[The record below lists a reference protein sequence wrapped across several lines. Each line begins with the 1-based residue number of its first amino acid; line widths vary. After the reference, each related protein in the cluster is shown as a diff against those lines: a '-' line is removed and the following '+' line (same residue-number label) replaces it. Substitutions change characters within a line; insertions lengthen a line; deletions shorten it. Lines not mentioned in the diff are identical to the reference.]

1 MYWQHLIVT
10 NIKYTLQVKQID
22 LIVNL
27 THQHFYIKCLTGL
40 FFNRPHLSW
49 SVHLKSCAISF
60 ESPDL
65 CNSASHVSVDCP
77 LEEVAGDP
85 YAFMLGNK
93 TMDCA
98 PGTLFNLTVC
108 TCVHYGMFTVC
119 SAHANRPLGLFYLGF
134 RVHTRGG
141 TLAGSH

>member
-1 MYWQHLIVT
+1 MFLHQRVVVPSSYFTFLEFEK
-10 NIKYTLQVKQID
+10 NIRINIFITIQYTTCSVD
-22 LIVNL
+22 LTI
-27 THQHFYIKCLTGL
+27 
-40 FFNRPHLSW
+40 S
-49 SVHLKSCAISF
+49 AILF
-60 ESPDL
+60 ESHNL

-85 YAFMLGNK
+85 YAFMLGNE

-108 TCVHYGMFTVC
+108 TCVHYGRFTVC

-134 RVHTRGG
+134 KVHTRGG